1 MNAKLSVVKLCF
13 VLSSFTFAA
22 NLYSQYIIPFPDY
35 TAATFGYENTTN
47 SIAIVDIVNPA
58 PFRSG
63 VDISMFIRT
72 REESGFI
79 FYFGSDLQFPQESYI
94 TGQLVKG
101 NLVVNVT
108 FDGKTERFQVYTV
121 NLSDGN
127 RHFIRV
133 VRMNNSMMVKV
144 NETVSI
150 NHEIPSPTAF
160 NADKLY
166 LGNFPTESA
175 DLFTPMTP
183 SRLPLPAIPSTT
195 LQTVTMT
202 PVFEE
207 PTTIINFSEVIE
219 DEATFT
225 TLPQPTFDEVSQEPI
240 TTSTSTAQPPAT
252 SDNEPTRFNEVFP
265 NSDATPPQPQS
276 DDDITERDVFDEVSA
291 SPVVARAK
299 REQSSQQQN
308 DFGFTDLQDFKPPH
322 FKGIIQDIRVSEFA
336 FTHFLKGISILSTES
351 LSTNK

>member
-1 MNAKLSVVKLCF
+1 
-13 VLSSFTFAA
+13 
-22 NLYSQYIIPFPDY
+22 
-35 TAATFGYENTTN
+35 
-47 SIAIVDIVNPA
+47 
-58 PFRSG
+58 
-63 VDISMFIRT
+63 
-72 REESGFI
+72 
-79 FYFGSDLQFPQESYI
+79 
-94 TGQLVKG
+94 
-101 NLVVNVT
+101 
-108 FDGKTERFQVYTV
+108 
-121 NLSDGN
+121 
-127 RHFIRV
+127 
-133 VRMNNSMMVKV
+133 
-144 NETVSI
+144 
-150 NHEIPSPTAF
+150 
-160 NADKLY
+160 
-166 LGNFPTESA
+166 
-175 DLFTPMTP
+175 
-183 SRLPLPAIPSTT
+183 
-195 LQTVTMT
+195 MT

-336 FTHFLKGISILSTES
+336 FTHFLKGISI
-351 LSTNK
+351 